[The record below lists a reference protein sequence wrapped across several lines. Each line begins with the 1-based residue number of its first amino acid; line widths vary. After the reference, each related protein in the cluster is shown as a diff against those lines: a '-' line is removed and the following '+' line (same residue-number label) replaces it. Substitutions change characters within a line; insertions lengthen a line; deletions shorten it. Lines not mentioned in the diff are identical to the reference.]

1 MEMYRNYKGKHVVVV
16 GLARSGVGAANLLVR
31 LGASVTVMDVKGP
44 DELAH
49 YISKLDPSVTIK
61 LGRHNEEIIDTAD
74 TVVASPGVPSTIAI
88 FNRARSKGIRVLGEL
103 ELAYQVLE
111 ELRKTGAAGF
121 MAITGTNGK
130 STTTTLL
137 YEILI
142 HSGFNAIIGGN
153 IGKALTEE
161 ISKLVVDFERPRE
174 FVSPD
179 FIVTE
184 VSSFQLESAEKFKPK
199 VAAILNVTP
208 DHLDRHNTMDEYL
221 DAKCRIFQNQDQM
234 NFLVLNADDPLSP
247 KIAAKVKPMGP
258 EILYFSRKKIVRGAY
273 YNKGIITFNIPEL
286 EVLTPELVVH
296 EMPVFHTSN
305 FKIKGLHNIENAMAA
320 SLMALVSG
328 CSVADIYATLTT
340 FKGLEHRLEFVE
352 EVDGVKYFND
362 SKGTNIWSVVKSLEG
377 FEDSIVLI
385 AGGRDKAGDFSALKE
400 LVREKVKA
408 VVLIGEAA
416 GKIKEAVSGIT
427 EVHMASSM
435 QDAVSRSQK
444 IASYGDI
451 VLLSPACASFD
462 MFKDFEERGVVFK
475 NSVMGLPGKRTA
487 SDEASAAPVG
497 N

>member
-1 MEMYRNYKGKHVVVV
+1 MEMYKNYKGKHVVVV

-31 LGASVTVMDVKGP
+31 LGATVTVMDVKGP
-44 DELAH
+44 DELSP
-49 YISKLDPSVTIK
+49 YISKLDPSVIIK
-61 LGRHNEEIIDTAD
+61 LGKHNEEIIDAAD
-74 TVVASPGVPSTIAI
+74 AVVASPGVPPTIQI
-88 FNRARSKGIRVLGEL
+88 FDRARQKGIRIVGEL

-161 ISKLVVDFERPRE
+161 ISKLVKDFERPRE

-179 FIVTE
+179 YIVTE

-208 DHLDRHNTMDEYL
+208 DHLDRHITMDAYL

-234 NFLVLNADDPLSP
+234 NFLVLNADDPLTP

-258 EILYFSRKKIVRGAY
+258 EILYFSRKRQVRGAY
-273 YNKGIITFNIPEL
+273 YSKGIITFNIPEL
-286 EVLTPELVVH
+286 EVLCPELVVH
-296 EMPVFHTSN
+296 EMPVFHTNN
-305 FKIKGLHNIENAMAA
+305 FRIKGLHNIENAMAA

-352 EVDGVKYFND
+352 EVEGVKYFND

-377 FEDSIVLI
+377 FEESVVLI
-385 AGGRDKAGDFSALKE
+385 AGGRDKAGDFSPLRD
-400 LVREKVKA
+400 LIREKVRA

-416 GKIKEAVSGIT
+416 GKIRDAVAGVT

-435 QDAVSRSQK
+435 QEAVAVSQK
-444 IASYGDI
+444 IARYGDI

-462 MFKDFEERGVVFK
+462 MFRDFEERGVVFK
-475 NSVMGLPGKRTA
+475 EAVLRLPGSRTA
-487 SDEASAAPVG
+487 IDTATVSK
-497 N
+497 

>member
-1 MEMYRNYKGKHVVVV
+1 MYKNYKGKHVVVV

-31 LGASVTVMDVKGP
+31 LGANVTVMDVKGP
-44 DELAH
+44 DELEK
-49 YISKLDPSVTIK
+49 YIGKLDPAVTIK
-61 LGRHNEEIIDTAD
+61 LGRHNEELIDTAD
-74 TVVASPGVPSTIAI
+74 TVVASPGVPLNIPVFA
-88 FNRARSKGIRVLGEL
+88 RARQKGIRIVGEL

-111 ELRKTGAAGF
+111 ELRKSGAAGF
-121 MAITGTNGK
+121 LAITGTNGK

-161 ISKLVVDFERPRE
+161 ISKLVNDFERPRE

-179 FIVTE
+179 YIVTE
-184 VSSFQLESAEKFKPK
+184 VSSFQLESAEKFRPK

-208 DHLDRHNTMDEYL
+208 DHLDRHITMDDYL

-234 NFLVLNADDPLSP
+234 NFLVLNADDPLTP

-258 EILYFSRKKIVRGAY
+258 EILYFSRKNKVRGAY
-273 YNKGIITFNIPEL
+273 YAKGIITFNIPEL
-286 EVLTPELVVH
+286 EVLCPELVVN
-296 EMPVFHTSN
+296 EIPVFHTSN
-305 FKIKGLHNIENAMAA
+305 FRIKGLHNIENAMAA

-328 CSVADIYATLTT
+328 CCVSDIYTTLMS

-377 FEDSIVLI
+377 FEEPIVLI
-385 AGGRDKAGDFSALKE
+385 AGGRDKAGDFSPLKE
-400 LVREKVKA
+400 LIKEKVRA

-416 GKIKEAVSGIT
+416 GKIRKIVSGVT

-435 QDAVSRSQK
+435 YEAVMKSK
-444 IASYGDI
+444 EIAQYGDI

-462 MFKDFEERGVVFK
+462 MFKDFEDRGSVFK
-475 NSVMGLPGKRTA
+475 EAVLRLPGSRTA
-487 SDEASAAPVG
+487 LEAVG
-497 N
+497 ASV

>member
-1 MEMYRNYKGKHVVVV
+1 MNMEMYKNYKGKHVVVV

-31 LGASVTVMDVKGP
+31 LGANVTVMDVKGP
-44 DELAH
+44 DELGQ
-49 YISKLDPSVTIK
+49 YIGKLDPAVTIK
-61 LGRHNEEIIDTAD
+61 LGRHNEELIDTAD
-74 TVVASPGVPSTIAI
+74 TVVASPGVPLNIPVFA
-88 FNRARSKGIRVLGEL
+88 RARQQGIRIVGEL

-111 ELRKTGAAGF
+111 ELRKSGDAGF
-121 MAITGTNGK
+121 LAITGTNGK

-161 ISKLVVDFERPRE
+161 ISKLVNDFERPRE

-179 FIVTE
+179 YIVTE
-184 VSSFQLESAEKFKPK
+184 VSSFQLEAAEKFRPK

-208 DHLDRHNTMDEYL
+208 DHLDRHITMDDYL

-234 NFLVLNADDPLSP
+234 NFLVLNADDPLTP
-247 KIAAKVKPMGP
+247 KIVEKVKPMGP
-258 EILYFSRKKIVRGAY
+258 EILYFSRKTKVRGAY
-273 YNKGIITFNIPEL
+273 YAKGIITFNIPEF
-286 EVLTPELVVH
+286 EVLCPELVVN
-296 EMPVFHTSN
+296 EIPVFHTSN
-305 FKIKGLHNIENAMAA
+305 FRIKGLHNIENAMAA

-328 CSVADIYATLTT
+328 CCVSDIYTTLMS

-377 FEDSIVLI
+377 FEEPIVLI
-385 AGGRDKAGDFSALKE
+385 AGGRDKAGDFSPLRE
-400 LVREKVKA
+400 LIKEKVRA

-416 GKIKEAVSGIT
+416 GKIHEALSGVT

-435 QDAVSRSQK
+435 SEAVMKSK
-444 IASYGDI
+444 EIALYGDI

-462 MFKDFEERGVVFK
+462 MFKDFEDRGTVFK
-475 NSVMGLPGKRTA
+475 EAVLRLAGNRTVLDSV
-487 SDEASAAPVG
+487 AAGV
-497 N
+497 

>member
-1 MEMYRNYKGKHVVVV
+1 MYKNYKGKHVAVV

-31 LGASVTVMDVKGP
+31 LGANVTVMDIKGH
-44 DELAH
+44 DELAP
-49 YISKLDPSVTIK
+49 YIAQLDPSVTIK
-61 LGRHNEEIIDTAD
+61 LGRHDEEILNAVD
-74 TVVASPGVPSTIAI
+74 VVVVSPGVPPGIAI
-88 FNRARSKGIRVLGEL
+88 FNKARQMGIRIVGEL

-121 MAITGTNGK
+121 LAITGTNGK

-137 YEILI
+137 YEILV

-161 ISKLVVDFERPRE
+161 ISKLVKDFQRPRE
-174 FVSPD
+174 FVSPEY
-179 FIVTE
+179 IVTE

-208 DHLDRHNTMDEYL
+208 DHLDRHNTMDEYM

-234 NFLVLNADDPLSP
+234 NFLILNADDPLTP
-247 KIAAKVKPMGP
+247 KIASKVKPMGP
-258 EILYFSRKKIVRGAY
+258 EILYFSRKKQVRGAFY
-273 YNKGIITFNIPEL
+273 SNGIITFNIPEL
-286 EVLTPELVVH
+286 EVLCPELVVN
-296 EMPVFHTSN
+296 EMPVFHTNN
-305 FKIKGLHNIENAMAA
+305 FRIKGLHNIENAMAA

-328 CSVADIYATLTT
+328 CSVSDIYATLTS

-352 EVDGVKYFND
+352 EVEGVKYFND

-377 FEDSIVLI
+377 FEESIVLI
-385 AGGRDKAGDFSALKE
+385 AGGRDKAGDFSPLRDLIK
-400 LVREKVKA
+400 EKVKA

-416 GKIKEAVSGIT
+416 GKIKDAVKAVT

-435 QDAVSRSQK
+435 EEAVAMSQK
-444 IASYGDI
+444 AASYGDI

-462 MFKDFEERGVVFK
+462 MFKDFEERGTLFK
-475 NSVMGLPGKRTA
+475 EAVLRLPGSR
-487 SDEASAAPVG
+487 AAAVTG
-497 N
+497 K

>member
-1 MEMYRNYKGKHVVVV
+1 MEMYKNYKGKHVVVV

-31 LGASVTVMDVKGP
+31 LGAAVTVMDVKGA
-44 DELAH
+44 DELAK
-49 YISKLDPSVTIK
+49 YIAQLDPSVTIK
-61 LGRHNEEIIDTAD
+61 LGHHNEEIIDTAD
-74 TVVASPGVPSTIAI
+74 TVVPSPGVPLTIPI
-88 FNRARSKGIRVLGEL
+88 LERARQKGIRIVGEL

-161 ISKLVVDFERPRE
+161 INKLVKDFERPRE
-174 FVSPD
+174 FVSPEY
-179 FIVTE
+179 IVTE

-221 DAKCRIFQNQDQM
+221 EAKCRIFQNQDQM
-234 NFLVLNADDPLSP
+234 NFLVLNADDPLTP
-247 KIAAKVKPMGP
+247 KIVEKVKPMGP
-258 EILYFSRKKIVRGAY
+258 EILYFSRKKQVRGAY
-273 YNKGIITFNIPEL
+273 YAKGIITFNIPEL
-286 EVLTPELVVH
+286 EVLCPELVVH
-296 EMPVFHTSN
+296 EIPVFHTNN

-328 CSVADIYATLTT
+328 CSVADIYSTLTT

-377 FEDSIVLI
+377 FEESIVLI
-385 AGGRDKAGDFSALKE
+385 AGGRDKAGDFSPLKD
-400 LVREKVKA
+400 LIKEKVKA

-416 GKIKEAVSGIT
+416 GKIKEAVKSIT

-435 QDAVSRSQK
+435 QDAVTKSK
-444 IASYGDI
+444 EIAGYGDI

-462 MFKDFEERGVVFK
+462 MFRDFEERGAIFK
-475 NSVMGLPGKRTA
+475 EAVLRLPGDRTVMDVA
-487 SDEASAAPVG
+487 IAG